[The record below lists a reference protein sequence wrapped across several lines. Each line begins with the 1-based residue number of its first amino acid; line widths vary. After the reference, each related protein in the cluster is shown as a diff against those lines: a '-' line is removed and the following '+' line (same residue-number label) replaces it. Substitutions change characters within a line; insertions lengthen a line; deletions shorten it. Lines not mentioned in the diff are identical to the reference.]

1 MKKELGI
8 HLSAN
13 HPSGKDHFGFS
24 YDMVDSIEV
33 WNSAVRPKNA
43 NAIMI
48 WDDML
53 SAGRKL
59 TGRGG
64 SDSHHGVPDTNVK
77 LTTWGLHCFGRP
89 GRQASAAC
97 AA

>member
-1 MKKELGI
+1 
-8 HLSAN
+8 
-13 HPSGKDHFGFS
+13 
-24 YDMVDSIEV
+24 
-33 WNSAVRPKNA
+33 
-43 NAIMI
+43 MI

-53 SAGRKL
+53 SSGRKL
-59 TGRGG
+59 TGKGG

-89 GRQASAAC
+89 GRQASAAY